1 MRAPP
6 SPLAG
11 LAALLLLAAA
21 ACGPGEPAGPATAGH
36 AGAPVAA
43 EPAPQGPVAPARA
56 PGSIPT
62 ARDGE
67 DPSGDAG
74 ALPGRWR
81 PLAGDDGPGPL
92 DAAQRA
98 RAEELATLGYVS
110 GTRPPSAGD
119 GVSVLDPVRVQPGLD
134 LVVSGH
140 APEAVL
146 MRNDGSVLHAWRC
159 TAAEAFPG
167 REGADAPTVQCWRRA
182 RLLPDG
188 KLLAIYESYGLV
200 CLDRDSRVLWSFPAL
215 AHHDL
220 DCTPDGRILVLVRR
234 VGIVPRVD
242 AAQAVAEDYV
252 CELAPDGRLLSAV
265 SLLECL
271 EAGEGRATALGLV
284 RDTLAWTTGD
294 LFHTNT
300 LELVTGPGV
309 EGSPSLRPGD
319 VLVSLRNLDRIGV
332 VDLAAKRFRWTRTG
346 PFRAQHDPTLL
357 ADGRL
362 LLFDNQGLAR
372 QGVEER
378 SRAIEL
384 DLATGEVVWSWSGS
398 DDDPL
403 WSRTCGTAQRLANGN
418 TLVVE
423 SDGGRAFEVTR
434 AGEVV
439 WRWNSPYR
447 AGERGRFV
455 ATLFDLV
462 RLPPDVPLD
471 WLPADAPR

>member
-1 MRAPP
+1 MRAA
-6 SPLAG
+6 PLPLHG
-11 LAALLLLAAA
+11 LALAAFA
-21 ACGPGEPAGPATAGH
+21 ALAVCSCGPGEPAR
-36 AGAPVAA
+36 PVASEVPDA
-43 EPAPQGPVAPARA
+43 V
-56 PGSIPT
+56 
-62 ARDGE
+62 DG
-67 DPSGDAG
+67 AA

-81 PLAGDDGPGPL
+81 PAPEDAASGPL
-92 DAAQRA
+92 DAAGRA
-98 RAEELATLGYVS
+98 RAEELATLGYLS
-110 GTRPPSAGD
+110 GSRPPSAGE
-119 GVSVLDPVRVQPGLD
+119 GVCLLDAARVQPGLD

-146 MRNDGSVLHAWRC
+146 MRNDGTVLHAWRC
-159 TAAEAFPG
+159 TAAAAFPG
-167 REGADAPTVQCWRRA
+167 RDGADAPTVQCWRRA

-188 KLLAIYESYGLV
+188 RLLAIYESYGLV

-220 DCTPDGRILVLVRR
+220 DLAPDGRVFVLVRR

-242 AAQAVAEDYV
+242 AKQAVAEDWI
-252 CELAPDGRLLSAV
+252 CELSPDGRLLSAV

-271 EAGEGRATALGLV
+271 EASEGGKTALRLV

-309 EGSPSLRPGD
+309 GASPLFEPGD
-319 VLVSLRNLDRIGV
+319 VLVSMRNLDRIGL
-332 VDLAAKRFRWTRTG
+332 VDLAARRFRWTRTG
-346 PFRAQHDPTLL
+346 VFSAQHDPTLL

-362 LLFDNQGLAR
+362 LLFDNQGLSR
-372 QGVEER
+372 LGSGQR

-384 DLATGEVVWSWSGS
+384 DPATGDVLWSWSGS

-434 AGEVV
+434 EGAVV

-447 AGERGRFV
+447 AGERGQFV

-462 RLPPDVPLD
+462 RLPPDFPLD

>member
-1 MRAPP
+1 MRAA
-6 SPLAG
+6 PLPLHG
-11 LAALLLLAAA
+11 LALAAFA
-21 ACGPGEPAGPATAGH
+21 ALAVCSCGPGEPAR
-36 AGAPVAA
+36 PVASEVPDA
-43 EPAPQGPVAPARA
+43 V
-56 PGSIPT
+56 
-62 ARDGE
+62 DG
-67 DPSGDAG
+67 AA

-81 PLAGDDGPGPL
+81 PAPEDAASGPL
-92 DAAQRA
+92 DAAGRA
-98 RAEELATLGYVS
+98 RAEELATLGYLS
-110 GTRPPSAGD
+110 GSRPPSAGE
-119 GVSVLDPVRVQPGLD
+119 GVCLLDAARVQPGLD

-146 MRNDGSVLHAWRC
+146 MRNDGTVLHAWRC
-159 TAAEAFPG
+159 TAAAAFPG
-167 REGADAPTVQCWRRA
+167 RDGADAPTVQCWRRA

-188 KLLAIYESYGLV
+188 
-200 CLDRDSRVLWSFPAL
+200 
-215 AHHDL
+215 
-220 DCTPDGRILVLVRR
+220 
-234 VGIVPRVD
+234 
-242 AAQAVAEDYV
+242 
-252 CELAPDGRLLSAV
+252 RLLSAV

-271 EAGEGRATALGLV
+271 EASEGGKTALRLV

-309 EGSPSLRPGD
+309 GASPLFEPGD
-319 VLVSLRNLDRIGV
+319 VLVSMRNLDRIGL
-332 VDLAAKRFRWTRTG
+332 VDLAARRFRWTRTG
-346 PFRAQHDPTLL
+346 VFSAQHDPTLL

-362 LLFDNQGLAR
+362 LLFDNQGLSR
-372 QGVEER
+372 LGSGQR

-384 DLATGEVVWSWSGS
+384 DPATGDVLWSWSGS

-434 AGEVV
+434 EGAVV

-447 AGERGRFV
+447 AGERGQFV

-462 RLPPDVPLD
+462 RLPPDFPLD